1 MKAYANLKNIYSTP
15 LTNCEFEVLNELKD
29 LTSRCDAN
37 CLYHTRFVFECDDVD
52 KTEQIEHAMELAEK
66 GIIVRATDSGNKSIH
81 CIVEFDSACEDIC
94 REHYK
99 SIWQAI
105 NDLYF
110 SGKADK
116 ACANPARLTRRPGAE
131 RSNGASAGN
140 TQVLLFE
147 NAGNTIAKDGP
158 LFRNIWRGA
167 RARLAI
173 GSVIA
178 TTTTTTTSNSG
189 LNANITHDNMC
200 QSYDV
205 IQHYLNT
212 SYPKLTGNGDSSIS
226 LFRAVRCCIK
236 YNDSTTLEKVLTK
249 AKTERWSA
257 KELDR
262 IVANVRQKYL

>member
-1 MKAYANLKNIYSTP
+1 MIVYSDLHTISFEP
-15 LTNCEFEVLNELKD
+15 RNCYEFEVLNELKD
-29 LTSRCDAN
+29 LTSRCDSN

-52 KTEQIEHAMELAEK
+52 KAEQIEKANELSK
-66 GIIVRATDSGNKSIH
+66 QGVIVRATDSGNKSIH

-94 REHYK
+94 REYYK
-99 SIWQAI
+99 EIWRTI

-116 ACANPARLTRRPGAE
+116 ACANPARLTRRPGAV
-131 RSNGASAGN
+131 RSNGNA
-140 TQVLLFE
+140 QVLLFE
-147 NAGNTIAKDGP
+147 NNGNKITKAGP
-158 LFRNIWRGA
+158 LFRSIWRGA

-173 GSVIA
+173 GQVIA
-178 TTTTTTTSNSG
+178 TTTTPANSG

-236 YNDSTTLEKVLTK
+236 YNDSATLEKVLQK
-249 AKTERWSA
+249 AKNERWSA
-257 KELDR
+257 RELDR
-262 IVANVRQKYL
+262 LVANVRQKYI